1 MKERVREKN
10 SIEKESKIAR
20 EKKEKRIIIFMNKR
34 KTKKE
39 RKSREDSSKCK
50 DETEGEKR
58 EMLKRKSG

>member
-1 MKERVREKN
+1 MITFK
-10 SIEKESKIAR
+10 
-20 EKKEKRIIIFMNKR
+20 NKR

-58 EMLKRKSG
+58 KMLKRNSG